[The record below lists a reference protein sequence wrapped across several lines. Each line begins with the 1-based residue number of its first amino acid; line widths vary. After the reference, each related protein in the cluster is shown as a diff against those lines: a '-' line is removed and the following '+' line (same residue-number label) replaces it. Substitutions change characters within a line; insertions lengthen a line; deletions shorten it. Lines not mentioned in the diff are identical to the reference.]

1 MEIQTTFT
9 EVALTMLENNVTKS
23 QIDSIFSSF
32 KILISV
38 LKTIYHSLCMER
50 HAETRGFKF
59 IFVFCFFCFVFFF
72 HESLLRLFHD
82 PRDSSLISVVVGLVR
97 SELRDAQVIGLVL
110 GESSDLD
117 AEMLQMSFGDLLV
130 ELLGEHVDAD
140 LVFGVTGPE
149 FDLGEDLIGEG
160 IAHDE

>member
-59 IFVFCFFCFVFFF
+59 ILFFVFF
-72 HESLLRLFHD
+72 LFCVFFFMSHF
-82 PRDSSLISVVVGLVR
+82 SVYFTTRATPV
-97 SELRDAQVIGLVL
+97 
-110 GESSDLD
+110 
-117 AEMLQMSFGDLLV
+117 
-130 ELLGEHVDAD
+130 
-140 LVFGVTGPE
+140 
-149 FDLGEDLIGEG
+149 
-160 IAHDE
+160 

>member
-59 IFVFCFFCFVFFF
+59 LFFLFCVFFF

>member
-59 IFVFCFFCFVFFF
+59 FFVFFCFFGVFFF
-72 HESLLRLFHD
+72 S
-82 PRDSSLISVVVGLVR
+82 
-97 SELRDAQVIGLVL
+97 
-110 GESSDLD
+110 
-117 AEMLQMSFGDLLV
+117 
-130 ELLGEHVDAD
+130 
-140 LVFGVTGPE
+140 
-149 FDLGEDLIGEG
+149 
-160 IAHDE
+160 

>member
-38 LKTIYHSLCMER
+38 LKTIYHSLCMES
-50 HAETRGFKF
+50 HAESRGSKGISFF
-59 IFVFCFFCFVFFF
+59 LCFFLCFFY
-72 HESLLRLFHD
+72 ESVLRLFHD

>member
-59 IFVFCFFCFVFFF
+59 FLFFFVLCFFFMSHF
-72 HESLLRLFHD
+72 
-82 PRDSSLISVVVGLVR
+82 SVYFTTRATPV
-97 SELRDAQVIGLVL
+97 
-110 GESSDLD
+110 
-117 AEMLQMSFGDLLV
+117 
-130 ELLGEHVDAD
+130 
-140 LVFGVTGPE
+140 
-149 FDLGEDLIGEG
+149 
-160 IAHDE
+160 

>member
-59 IFVFCFFCFVFFF
+59 FLFFFFVFFF